1 MPELPVDLTIF
12 VISLYIP
19 VYLYKAMRRVYVQGR
34 MITLLKYVV
43 LVLAYVFGFAS
54 TLLVAAF
61 VTAFSI

>member
-1 MPELPVDLTIF
+1 MPELPVDLTIL

-19 VYLYKAMRRVYVQGR
+19 VYLYKALRRVYDQGR
-34 MITLLKYVV
+34 VITLLKYVV